1 MSSIENI
8 LNKIEFIEKSNKII
22 ELTLCNKKV
31 SIARIVKIGE
41 NNYIMSIDVVDDWN
55 YEIQEEL
62 SISHYKLIYFRPSNE
77 IELVGYDNG
86 VKRELISIRVRLD
99 NLNPEYVKK
108 IFNNLIKFYA
118 KNYIKILSRVLDY
131 CT

>member
-41 NNYIMSIDVVDDWN
+41 SNYIMSIDVVDNWD

-62 SISHYKLIYFRPSNE
+62 SISHYKLIYSRPSNE